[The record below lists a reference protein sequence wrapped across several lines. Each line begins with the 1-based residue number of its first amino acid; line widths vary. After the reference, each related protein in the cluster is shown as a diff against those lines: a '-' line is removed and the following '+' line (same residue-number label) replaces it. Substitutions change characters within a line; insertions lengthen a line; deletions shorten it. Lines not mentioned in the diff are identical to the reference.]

1 MTKICPNYE
10 NGTVSVCNSC
20 KISEKEHKKLVELLN
35 NEKKAAAIMKDL
47 GISDVTLPDST
58 TSMAR
63 VEEQSCFDADSTIN
77 RLKESHRALIRYAL
91 SQPDQ
96 EEAKQEENKPGQE
109 ETVTVLVPM
118 RLKIKDFKNLVPY
131 VDLF

>member
-1 MTKICPNYE
+1 MTTIHPNYK

-91 SQPDQ
+91 SQPDK
-96 EEAKQEENKPGQE
+96 EEAIDTDEE

-118 RLKIKDFKNLVPY
+118 RLKLKDFKNLVPD
-131 VDLF
+131 VSTF

>member
-10 NGTVSVCNSC
+10 NGTVTVCNTC
-20 KISEKEHKKLVELLN
+20 EINGKEHKKLVELLN
-35 NEKKAAAIMKDL
+35 NKEKAAAVMKDL

-91 SQPDQ
+91 SQPDK
-96 EEAKQEENKPGQE
+96 EKAIDTDEE

-118 RLKIKDFKNLVPY
+118 RLKLKDFKNLVPHA
-131 VDLF
+131 DTF